1 MTKTMR
7 KGRHNDKGKGK
18 GNVKKR
24 RVENGKKGEG
34 ETKGRMKTEEKKASL
49 DGGELKS
56 QMEEKI

>member
-24 RVENGKKGEG
+24 RVENGKKA
-34 ETKGRMKTEEKKASL
+34 KEKLFIQAN
-49 DGGELKS
+49 EV
-56 QMEEKI
+56 EN

>member
-34 ETKGRMKTEEKKASL
+34 ETKGRMKTEEKKA
-49 DGGELKS
+49 K
-56 QMEEKI
+56 EKLFIQANEVEN